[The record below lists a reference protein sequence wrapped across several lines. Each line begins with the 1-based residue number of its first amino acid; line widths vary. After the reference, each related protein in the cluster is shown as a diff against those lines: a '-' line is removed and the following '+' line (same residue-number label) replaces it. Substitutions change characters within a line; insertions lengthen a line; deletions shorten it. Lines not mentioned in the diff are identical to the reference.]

1 MKINLYDIKEISG
14 FLGGV
19 EVMEGEER
27 CITKGN
33 KKFCGDK
40 RHVSHLNCGDALTN
54 VYICQN

>member
-33 KKFCGDK
+33 KKFCGDETCF
-40 RHVSHLNCGDALTN
+40 SS
-54 VYICQN
+54 

>member
-14 FLGGV
+14 FLGGG
-19 EVMEGEER
+19 EVMQGEKR

-33 KKFCGDK
+33 KKDCGDK
-40 RHVSHLNCGDALTN
+40 SYVSCLNCGDALTN